1 MLPKNNNNNQEWP
14 CRTRDDVCY
23 ENGLMFRRVTIARS
37 ADEHFKKQ
45 IKNREKNVAVI
56 DIDIDIDID
65 SATMK
70 NQLQIV
76 ELEKELRAMRDQKMA
91 MEMAEADFKA

>member
-1 MLPKNNNNNQEWP
+1 MLPKNNNNNQEWT

-45 IKNREKNVAVI
+45 IKNREKSVAV
-56 DIDIDIDID
+56 IDID

-91 MEMAEADFKA
+91 MEMEEADFKAWVD